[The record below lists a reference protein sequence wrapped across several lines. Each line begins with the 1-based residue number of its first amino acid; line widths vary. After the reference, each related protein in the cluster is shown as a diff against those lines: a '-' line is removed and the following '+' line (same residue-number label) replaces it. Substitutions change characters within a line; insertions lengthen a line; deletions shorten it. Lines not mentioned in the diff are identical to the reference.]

1 MDVSCSGRSRSN
13 FVFDEVLYMG
23 SLGLTW
29 CFLFSCLPWELPSLF
44 SIGNKYRKGS
54 SAGELYTTAFRGF
67 RLTFFAIF
75 IQHIYPWVVSSPQDV
90 RSWLIALGGFALMFP
105 MFMRI
110 PFKMPEYVRMLIKIL
125 AYATGVFMLLNI
137 NYADGR
143 TFSLGYSNIII
154 LVLAN
159 MAIFR
164 LTDLYIND
172 Q

>member
-1 MDVSCSGRSRSN
+1 MNNNSTRAFFFGCPAWVCYSDNGSLRQRCLGVLPGWMYHAQVGPRSN
-13 FVFDEVLYMG
+13 FVFDG
-23 SLGLTW
+23 SIYGITW
-29 CFLFSCLPWELPSLF
+29 VDLVFPFFPVCHGSCLPF

-54 SAGELYTTAFRGF
+54 SAENYIRQPLRGF

-125 AYATGVFMLLNI
+125 AYATEC
-137 NYADGR
+137 
-143 TFSLGYSNIII
+143 SCC
-154 LVLAN
+154 
-159 MAIFR
+159 
-164 LTDLYIND
+164 
-172 Q
+172 